1 MSQDDPRPVVLL
13 VEDEA
18 LVRLTL
24 GEMLEESGFRVLSVV
39 SPEEALEVLGHVP
52 AIRAL
57 VTDVELSSG
66 SMNGFGLARKVG
78 EEYGLPAVVL
88 SGRAGPEPD
97 DLTSGVHFVAKP
109 VHQATLARLVRD
121 LIEDHATPE
130 QPASLNVP
138 DLERPAS
145 HNPPDA
151 ESDPRWGLTPRQH
164 EVLALLMQGKSNQ
177 QIAEAL
183 GLSPNTVKVHLVT
196 IFKILGVSSRTEA
209 LLAGMRR
216 SLRK

>member
-1 MSQDDPRPVVLL
+1 MSPDDPRPVVLL

-24 GEMLEESGFRVLSVV
+24 GEMLEDSGFRVLAVV
-39 SPEEALEVLGHVP
+39 SPEEALDVLRHVP
-52 AIRAL
+52 NIRAL

-78 EEYGLPAVVL
+78 EEYALPAVVL
-88 SGRAGPEPD
+88 SGRAGPELD
-97 DLTSGVHFVAKP
+97 DLTSGVHFIAKP
-109 VHQATLARLVRD
+109 VHQATLAHLVRD
-121 LIEDHATPE
+121 VIQSHASSAQPVLPNAPEPE
-130 QPASLNVP
+130 QPIP
-138 DLERPAS
+138 DTSR
-145 HNPPDA
+145 DVQA
-151 ESDPRWGLTPRQH
+151 EADWGLTPRQH

-196 IFKILGVSSRTEA
+196 IFKILGVHSRTEA
-209 LLAGMRR
+209 LLVGMRR
-216 SLRK
+216 LPRK